1 MYLELIT
8 GSRSEGTE
16 GEMERRKIPAKG
28 GLLIGVVLK
37 VWRHTPRTAPTL
49 G

>member
-1 MYLELIT
+1 MDLELIT

-16 GEMERRKIPAKG
+16 GQTERRKIPAKG
-28 GLLIGVVLK
+28 GLLIGVLLRA
-37 VWRHTPRTAPTL
+37 WSHTPRTAPTL